1 MANILWIGLGG
12 FLGANARFW
21 LGSLVNRWLGT
32 GFPWATGLV
41 NISGAFLI
49 GIIATL
55 FIDRAVEN
63 EGLRLFLIVGI
74 LGGYTTFSTYALDG
88 QHLIGGGRAGTAL
101 LYLGGT
107 LVAALAAG
115 WGAATLTRLLL
126 ATRPTRDGAA
136 G

>member
-55 FIDRAVEN
+55 FVDRAVGN
-63 EGLRLFLIVGI
+63 EALRLFLIVGI
-74 LGGYTTFSTYALDG
+74 LGGYTTFSSYIWEAVTLIEQGRWLPAITYLVGSNVLGIAACV
-88 QHLIGGGRAGTAL
+88 AG
-101 LYLGGT
+101 
-107 LVAALAAG
+107 VMLARI
-115 WGAATLTRLLL
+115 WT
-126 ATRPTRDGAA
+126 
-136 G
+136 

>member
-41 NISGAFLI
+41 NLSGAFLI

-55 FIDRAVEN
+55 FIDRSVEN
-63 EGLRLFLIVGI
+63 EALRLFLIVGI
-74 LGGYTTFSTYALDG
+74 LGGYTTFSSYMFEAITLME
-88 QHLIGGGRAGTAL
+88 QGRWLPATAYLLGSTVLGILACVAGV
-101 LYLGGT
+101 
-107 LVAALAAG
+107 LVARI
-115 WGAATLTRLLL
+115 WT
-126 ATRPTRDGAA
+126 
-136 G
+136 

>member
-49 GIIATL
+49 GIVATL
-55 FIDRAVEN
+55 FVDRAVGN
-63 EGLRLFLIVGI
+63 EALRLFLIVGI
-74 LGGYTTFSTYALDG
+74 LGGYTTFSSYMWEAVTLIEQGRWLPAITYLVGSNVLGIAACV
-88 QHLIGGGRAGTAL
+88 AG
-101 LYLGGT
+101 
-107 LVAALAAG
+107 VMLARI
-115 WGAATLTRLLL
+115 WT
-126 ATRPTRDGAA
+126 
-136 G
+136 